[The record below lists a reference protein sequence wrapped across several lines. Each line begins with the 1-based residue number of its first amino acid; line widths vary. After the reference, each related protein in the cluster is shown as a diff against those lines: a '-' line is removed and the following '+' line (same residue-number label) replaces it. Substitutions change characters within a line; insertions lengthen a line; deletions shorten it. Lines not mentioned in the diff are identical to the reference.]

1 MGKIIETEKINATS
15 FYAIT
20 DGGGDP
26 WVGFLSVQK
35 FLVGLFLYH
44 DFDKDL
50 ICRTA
55 AGLFYCSPVEWVHAI
70 ANLGLQSVG
79 AMHQRMPPDMEKLI
93 KNCKSNEEIHD
104 SIINHVDLKE
114 ANEESLGMPIDLLK
128 AVFSK

>member
-1 MGKIIETEKINATS
+1 M
-15 FYAIT
+15 
-20 DGGGDP
+20 
-26 WVGFLSVQK
+26 
-35 FLVGLFLYH
+35 
-44 DFDKDL
+44 
-50 ICRTA
+50 
-55 AGLFYCSPVEWVHAI
+55 HAI

-79 AMHQRMPPDMEKLI
+79 AMRQRMPPDMEKLI